1 MEFSY
6 EQWQGLADHARRCG
20 LIFLSTPFSIEAI
33 NLLND
38 LNVPAWKLG
47 SGDFANVQFIEAIVK
62 TRKPIILST
71 GMSTYA
77 EIANCVNVLENYD
90 LDYAILQCT
99 SMYPTP
105 LEKVGLNVLTYLQKT
120 FNCPIGLSDHSGLI
134 ISSISS
140 IVLGASIVEVHVT
153 FDRRMFGPDSIS
165 SLTLSELAQLKL
177 YSDQVYKI
185 KSSEVDKDVI
195 AKELHESKLLF
206 TRSLA
211 LRQPIKKGE
220 IITSDNVILKK
231 PGIGIS
237 PSDLDRVIG
246 KKAQN
251 DITNDRLLYW
261 TDLN

>member
-1 MEFSY
+1 
-6 EQWQGLADHARRCG
+6 
-20 LIFLSTPFSIEAI
+20 
-33 NLLND
+33 
-38 LNVPAWKLG
+38 
-47 SGDFANVQFIEAIVK
+47 
-62 TRKPIILST
+62 
-71 GMSTYA
+71 
-77 EIANCVNVLENYD
+77 
-90 LDYAILQCT
+90 
-99 SMYPTP
+99 
-105 LEKVGLNVLTYLQKT
+105 
-120 FNCPIGLSDHSGLI
+120 
-134 ISSISS
+134 
-140 IVLGASIVEVHVT
+140 
-153 FDRRMFGPDSIS
+153 MFGPDSIS